1 MSIDTYTH
9 RYEAPLLTIVV
20 AAYNV
25 EGYIE
30 EALASVL
37 GQPYGDAIRLVVVD
51 DGSTD
56 DTYAAVQAAM
66 KRDGR
71 KHVELIR
78 QENAGVSAARN
89 RGLAAVKTPYVGFL
103 DGDDIYLDG
112 FSTAVIPELVDLAWD
127 IIEYNVT
134 IIDDDGRRLE
144 DIELVAAGNEGG
156 KRMDDAGRRQ
166 FVDLFH
172 TFVWARVFR
181 TSLFGIASFP
191 VARHYEDM
199 AVMPSIYMRAH
210 SVFRISSPLLGYRR
224 RFGSITQ
231 KASLRDI
238 KDLRTNG
245 LEALAQC
252 SRGEATDFW
261 LRVFNNNFERACH
274 VGARVDRGSF
284 GEALDT
290 LFAMAADRRNAC
302 SDPGRATPRHS
313 TEFGRL
319 HLKVGID
326 RFVFLLKRMIK
337 KPLRRRLDRQA
348 RPRSPS
354 IN

>member
-1 MSIDTYTH
+1 V
-9 RYEAPLLTIVV
+9 P
-20 AAYNV
+20 
-25 EGYIE
+25 
-30 EALASVL
+30 
-37 GQPYGDAIRLVVVD
+37 
-51 DGSTD
+51 
-56 DTYAAVQAAM
+56 
-66 KRDGR
+66 
-71 KHVELIR
+71 
-78 QENAGVSAARN
+78 
-89 RGLAAVKTPYVGFL
+89 
-103 DGDDIYLDG
+103 
-112 FSTAVIPELVDLAWD
+112 
-127 IIEYNVT
+127 
-134 IIDDDGRRLE
+134 
-144 DIELVAAGNEGG
+144 AGNEGG

-326 RFVFLLKRMIK
+326 RFVYLLKRMIK